1 LYDIID
7 VPYIPGYLSF
17 RLLPLII
24 NTYKLLNHNT
34 DLIIF
39 DGNGYLH
46 YRNMGIATHASFYL
60 KKPTI
65 GVGKSYLKIENTNYI
80 MPKDED
86 GAYTDIIIK
95 EKVYGRVLRTH
106 TRVKPIFIMWKLDFT

>member
-1 LYDIID
+1 
-7 VPYIPGYLSF
+7 
-17 RLLPLII
+17 
-24 NTYKLLNHNT
+24 
-34 DLIIF
+34 
-39 DGNGYLH
+39 
-46 YRNMGIATHASFYL
+46 
-60 KKPTI
+60 
-65 GVGKSYLKIENTNYI
+65 